1 MEFKWHFS
9 DESSQSNRSVDK
21 FADSKFSI
29 DRWTS
34 FSREIIQNSLDARD
48 DQGQP
53 VEVVFDLNKN
63 LTLDDIPG
71 GRFTKSVLEKCA
83 ETAANKQT
91 KQVYKKGVEIL
102 SKPYV
107 YCLKV
112 SDTNTIGVKT
122 GRNEAWGALV
132 FDEGITKKQ
141 RAGSA
146 GSHGVGK
153 KVPFIVSACN
163 TVFYATKNKYEVNGV
178 NHSDLLVQGK
188 TALISWKDDN
198 DV

>member
-9 DESSQSNRSVDK
+9 DESCQSNRSVDK

-48 DQGQP
+48 DQDQP
-53 VEVVFDLNKN
+53 VEVVFDLNKT

-91 KQVYKKGVEIL
+91 KQDDCSYERP
-102 SKPYV
+102 SCYYV
-107 YCLKV
+107 TCSPPPSERRRNRSAPKACFPCR
-112 SDTNTIGVKT
+112 S
-122 GRNEAWGALV
+122 GRSCSWRGRSGGAAANA
-132 FDEGITKKQ
+132 
-141 RAGSA
+141 R
-146 GSHGVGK
+146 
-153 KVPFIVSACN
+153 
-163 TVFYATKNKYEVNGV
+163 
-178 NHSDLLVQGK
+178 
-188 TALISWKDDN
+188 
-198 DV
+198 

>member
-48 DQGQP
+48 DQDQP

-63 LTLDDIPG
+63 VTLDDIPG

-91 KQVYKKGVEIL
+91 KQVYKNTKSFLKSKFFTSPLTITSCDTL
-102 SKPYV
+102 S
-107 YCLKV
+107 
-112 SDTNTIGVKT
+112 
-122 GRNEAWGALV
+122 E
-132 FDEGITKKQ
+132 
-141 RAGSA
+141 
-146 GSHGVGK
+146 
-153 KVPFIVSACN
+153 
-163 TVFYATKNKYEVNGV
+163 
-178 NHSDLLVQGK
+178 
-188 TALISWKDDN
+188 
-198 DV
+198 